1 MVTNDNSN
9 VEGFVLRE
17 FSYRESSKIIEVFTK
32 DMGKISI
39 IAKGVLNKKNPNLS
53 STQRFVKA
61 SYNLYKSGEKFF
73 GIRDA
78 SLLKSYSKS
87 NKNFDI
93 IVYKSAICDLLLRTI
108 DFDQKDFVYN
118 LMDKTFDSFEKASEN
133 YFNIFLCFLLKYISF
148 SGFKPN
154 LKECSLCGS
163 KINPEDAYFSIKD
176 GGMIDSSC
184 KKIKKDI
191 VYLTREEYL
200 YILKLVYTP
209 TDQVSKIDLKIEKK
223 KMINLLTS
231 YVLDCLEIKK
241 FSSLDWAIK
250 LVK

>member
-93 IVYKSAICDLLLRTI
+93 IIYKSAICDLLLRTI
-108 DFDQKDFVYN
+108 DFDQKDLVYN
-118 LMDKTFDSFEKASEN
+118 LLDKTFDSFEKASEN

-163 KINPEDAYFSIKD
+163 KINPENAYFSIKD
-176 GGMIDSSC
+176 GGMVDSSC

-200 YILKLVYTP
+200 YILKLIYTP
-209 TDQVSKIDLKIEKK
+209 TDQVSEIDLKIKKK

>member
-1 MVTNDNSN
+1 MVINDNSN

-93 IVYKSAICDLLLRTI
+93 IIYKSAICDLLLRTI
-108 DFDQKDFVYN
+108 DFDQKDLVYN
-118 LMDKTFDSFEKASEN
+118 LLDKTFDSFEKASEN

>member
-1 MVTNDNSN
+1 MATNDNSN

-93 IVYKSAICDLLLRTI
+93 IIYKSAICDLLLRTI
-108 DFDQKDFVYN
+108 DFDQKDLVYN
-118 LMDKTFDSFEKASEN
+118 LLDKTFDSFEKASEN
-133 YFNIFLCFLLKYISF
+133 YFDIFLCFLLKYISF

-200 YILKLVYTP
+200 YILKLIYTP

>member
-32 DMGKISI
+32 DIGKISI

-93 IVYKSAICDLLLRTI
+93 IIYKSAICDLLLRTI
-108 DFDQKDFVYN
+108 DFDQKDLVYN
-118 LMDKTFDSFEKASEN
+118 LLDKTFDSFEKASEN

-200 YILKLVYTP
+200 YILKLIYTP
-209 TDQVSKIDLKIEKK
+209 TDQVSEIDLKIEKK

>member
-1 MVTNDNSN
+1 MVTGDISN

-32 DMGKISI
+32 NHGRISI
-39 IAKGVLNKKNPNLS
+39 IAKGVLNKKSPNLS

-73 GIRDA
+73 GIKDA
-78 SLLKSYSKS
+78 SLIKSYSKS

-93 IVYKSAICDLLLRTI
+93 IIYKSAICDLLLRTI

-118 LMDKTFDSFEKASEN
+118 LLDKTFDSFEKASEN

-154 LKECSLCGS
+154 LKECSMCGM
-163 KINPEDAYFSIKD
+163 KINPNDAYFSIKD
-176 GGMIDSSC
+176 GGMVDSAC
-184 KKIKKDI
+184 KKIKNDI
-191 VYLTREEYL
+191 VFLTREEYL
-200 YILKLVYTP
+200 YIFKLIYTP
-209 TDQVSKIDLKIEKK
+209 TDLVSKINLNVEKK
-223 KMINLLTS
+223 KMINLVTS
-231 YVLDCLEIKK
+231 YLLECLEIKK
-241 FSSLDWAIK
+241 FSSLDWVIK

>member
-78 SLLKSYSKS
+78 TLLKSYSKS

-108 DFDQKDFVYN
+108 DFDQKDLVYN
-118 LMDKTFDSFEKASEN
+118 LMDKTFDSFEKASGN

-154 LKECSLCGS
+154 LKECSMCGS
-163 KINPEDAYFSIKD
+163 KINPNDAYFSVKD
-176 GGMIDSSC
+176 GGMVDSSC

-200 YILKLVYTP
+200 YILKLIYTP

-223 KMINLLTS
+223 KIINLVTS
-231 YVLDCLEIKK
+231 YVLECLEIKK
-241 FSSLDWAIK
+241 FSSLDWVIK

>member
-1 MVTNDNSN
+1 MATNDNSN

-78 SLLKSYSKS
+78 TLLKSYSKS

-154 LKECSLCGS
+154 LKECSMCGS
-163 KINPEDAYFSIKD
+163 KINPNDAYFSVKD
-176 GGMIDSSC
+176 GGMVDSSC

-200 YILKLVYTP
+200 YILKLIYTP
-209 TDQVSKIDLKIEKK
+209 TCEVSKIDLKIEKK
-223 KMINLLTS
+223 KIINLVTS
-231 YVLDCLEIKK
+231 YVLECLEIKK
-241 FSSLDWAIK
+241 FSSLDWVIK

>member
-1 MVTNDNSN
+1 MAINDNSN

-78 SLLKSYSKS
+78 ILLKSYSKS

-108 DFDQKDFVYN
+108 DFDQKDLVYN
-118 LMDKTFDSFEKASEN
+118 LMDKTFDSFEKASGN
-133 YFNIFLCFLLKYISF
+133 YFNIFICFLLKYISF

-154 LKECSLCGS
+154 LKECSMCGS
-163 KINPEDAYFSIKD
+163 KINPNDAYFSVKD
-176 GGMIDSSC
+176 GGMVDSSC

-200 YILKLVYTP
+200 YILKLIYTP

-223 KMINLLTS
+223 KIINLVTS
-231 YVLDCLEIKK
+231 YVLECLEIKK
-241 FSSLDWAIK
+241 FSSLDWVIK

>member
-1 MVTNDNSN
+1 MVTSDISN

-17 FSYRESSKIIEVFTK
+17 FPYRESSKIIEVFTK
-32 DMGKISI
+32 NHGKISI
-39 IAKGVLNKKNPNLS
+39 IAKGVLNKKSPNLS

-73 GIRDA
+73 GIKDA
-78 SLLKSYSKS
+78 SLIKSYSKS

-93 IVYKSAICDLLLRTI
+93 IIYKSAICDLLLRTI

-118 LMDKTFDSFEKASEN
+118 LLDKTFDSFEKASEN

-154 LKECSLCGS
+154 LKECSMCGM
-163 KINPEDAYFSIKD
+163 KINPNDAYFSIKD
-176 GGMIDSSC
+176 GGMLDSAC
-184 KKIKKDI
+184 KKIKNDI
-191 VYLTREEYL
+191 VFLTREEYL
-200 YILKLVYTP
+200 YILKLIYTP
-209 TDQVSKIDLKIEKK
+209 TDLVSKINLNVEKK
-223 KMINLLTS
+223 KMINLVTS
-231 YVLDCLEIKK
+231 YVLECLEIKK
-241 FSSLDWAIK
+241 FSSLDWVIK

>member
-93 IVYKSAICDLLLRTI
+93 IIYKSAICDLLLRTI
-108 DFDQKDFVYN
+108 DFDQKDLVYN
-118 LMDKTFDSFEKASEN
+118 LLDKTFDSFEKASEN

-163 KINPEDAYFSIKD
+163 KINPNNAYFSVKD
-176 GGMIDSSC
+176 GGMVDSSC
-184 KKIKKDI
+184 KKVKKDI

-200 YILKLVYTP
+200 YILKLIYTP

>member
-1 MVTNDNSN
+1 MATNDNSN

-78 SLLKSYSKS
+78 TLLKSYSKS

-108 DFDQKDFVYN
+108 DFDQKDLVYN
-118 LMDKTFDSFEKASEN
+118 LMDKTFDSFEKASGN

-154 LKECSLCGS
+154 LKECSMCGS
-163 KINPEDAYFSIKD
+163 KINPNDAYFSEKD
-176 GGMIDSSC
+176 GGMVDSSC

-200 YILKLVYTP
+200 YILKLIYTP

-223 KMINLLTS
+223 KIINLVTS
-231 YVLDCLEIKK
+231 YVLECLEIKK
-241 FSSLDWAIK
+241 FSSLDWVTK

>member
-93 IVYKSAICDLLLRTI
+93 IIYKSAICDLLLRTI
-108 DFDQKDFVYN
+108 DFDQKDLVYN
-118 LMDKTFDSFEKASEN
+118 LLDRTFDSFEKASEN

-163 KINPEDAYFSIKD
+163 KINPEDVYFSVKD
-176 GGMIDSSC
+176 GGMVDSSC

-200 YILKLVYTP
+200 YILKLIYTP
-209 TDQVSKIDLKIEKK
+209 TDKVSEIDLKIEKK

-231 YVLDCLEIKK
+231 YLLECLEIKK
-241 FSSLDWAIK
+241 FSSLEWAIK

>member
-17 FSYRESSKIIEVFTK
+17 FSYRESSKILEVFTK

-93 IVYKSAICDLLLRTI
+93 IIYKSAICDLLLRTI
-108 DFDQKDFVYN
+108 DFDQKDLVYN
-118 LMDKTFDSFEKASEN
+118 LLDKTFDSFEKASEN

-163 KINPEDAYFSIKD
+163 KINPNNAYFSIKD

-200 YILKLVYTP
+200 YILKLIYTP
-209 TDQVSKIDLKIEKK
+209 TDKVSEIDLKIEKK

-231 YVLDCLEIKK
+231 YLLECLEIKK
-241 FSSLDWAIK
+241 FSSLEWAIK

>member
-93 IVYKSAICDLLLRTI
+93 IIYKSAICDLLLRTI
-108 DFDQKDFVYN
+108 DFDQKDLVYN
-118 LMDKTFDSFEKASEN
+118 LLDKTFDSFEKASEN

-176 GGMIDSSC
+176 GGMIDLSC

-200 YILKLVYTP
+200 YILKLIYTP
-209 TDQVSKIDLKIEKK
+209 TDQVSEIDLKIEKK

>member
-93 IVYKSAICDLLLRTI
+93 IIYKSAICDLLLRTI
-108 DFDQKDFVYN
+108 DFDQKDLVYN
-118 LMDKTFDSFEKASEN
+118 LLDKTFDSFEKASEN

-200 YILKLVYTP
+200 YILKLIYTP
-209 TDQVSKIDLKIEKK
+209 TDQVSEIDLKIEKK

-241 FSSLDWAIK
+241 FSSFDWAIK